1 MKKLI
6 RLLSFFFS
14 MMVTFASCIEE
25 FKLPLPLQEEAGIVI
40 QGNLF
45 MNAESVIYVNKPQA
59 IGSKRKLES
68 IADAEVYI
76 ISQDGTESN
85 KAIYDKENER
95 YIAAA
100 TELTP
105 EQSYAVK
112 VIANG
117 ETYQSE
123 FLQIL
128 QTPEITDLN
137 YKEQEDGVS
146 VHISTEGSNDAS
158 RYYMWSYEEDWEFHA
173 EIDIAKFAKGE
184 IDYQP
189 SFYSQIKGTFNP
201 YYYCWRNNHSSQIFL
216 YDTSVLGN
224 NRITDHELYRIS
236 IDDQRISYIYSVLI
250 KQWSI
255 DAKTYEYYQTI
266 EKQSENAGGLFAPMP
281 VEIKGNVTCTSN
293 PSKRTYG
300 YVIASNVTTK
310 RLFIYASDFQQLV
323 SQYTTCDY
331 YVTGEEAAR
340 KDPTGM
346 WISAWQKEVRYGGAV
361 ILTGNTTGDITEASV
376 LYIKQCVDCRTKNG
390 ASKQRPDFWPNNHE

>member
-1 MKKLI
+1 MKHLY
-6 RLLSFFFS
+6 LFS
-14 MMVTFASCIEE
+14 IGAIMTIFSSCIEE
-25 FKLPLPLQEEAGIVI
+25 FNIPLALQEEAGIVI
-40 QGNLF
+40 NGNLF

-100 TELTP
+100 TELNP

-173 EIDIAKFAKGE
+173 ELDIAKFAKGE
-184 IDYQP
+184 IYYQP
-189 SFYSQIKGTFNP
+189 SIYSQIKGTFNP

-266 EKQSENAGGLFAPMP
+266 EKQSENAGGLFSPMP
-281 VEIKGNVTCTSN
+281 MEIKGNVTCTSN

-310 RLFIYASDFQQLV
+310 RLFINASDFQQLV
-323 SQYTTCDY
+323 SRYTTCDFSE
-331 YVTGEEAAR
+331 TGYDAAR
-340 KDPTGM
+340 RDPLGF
-346 WISAWQKEVRYGGAV
+346 WRIAWSSEVRNSGAV
-361 ILTGNTTGDITEASV
+361 IVYGNTTGEITEASV
-376 LYIKQCVDCRTKNG
+376 YYIKRCVDCRAVEGST
-390 ASKQRPDFWPNNHE
+390 KQRPYFWPNNHE

>member
-1 MKKLI
+1 MKHLY
-6 RLLSFFFS
+6 LFS
-14 MMVTFASCIEE
+14 IGAIMTIFSSCIEE
-25 FKLPLPLQEEAGIVI
+25 FKLPLPVQEESGIVI

-100 TELTP
+100 TELNP

-173 EIDIAKFAKGE
+173 EINIAKFAKGE
-184 IDYQP
+184 IDYQ
-189 SFYSQIKGTFNP
+189 SLIYSQIKGTFNP

-216 YDTSVLGN
+216 YDTSVLEN
-224 NRITDHELYRIS
+224 NQITDHELYRIS

-323 SQYTTCDY
+323 SQYTTCDFSE
-331 YVTGEEAAR
+331 TGYDAAR
-340 KDPTGM
+340 RDPLGF
-346 WISAWQKEVRYGGAV
+346 WPIAWSSEVRNSGAV
-361 ILTGNTTGDITEASV
+361 IVYGNTTGEITEASV
-376 LYIKQCVDCRTKNG
+376 YYIKRCVDCRAVEGST
-390 ASKQRPDFWPNNHE
+390 KQRPYFWPNNHE

>member
-1 MKKLI
+1 MKHLY
-6 RLLSFFFS
+6 LFS
-14 MMVTFASCIEE
+14 IGAIMTIFSSCIEE

-100 TELTP
+100 TELNP

-173 EIDIAKFAKGE
+173 ELDIAKFAKGE
-184 IDYQP
+184 IYCKS

-201 YYYCWRNNHSSQIFL
+201 YYYCWRNNHSSQIL
-216 YDTSVLGN
+216 VYDTSVLEN

-266 EKQSENAGGLFAPMP
+266 EKQSENAGGLFSPMP
-281 VEIKGNVTCTSN
+281 MEIKGNVTCTSN

-323 SQYTTCDY
+323 SRYTTCDFSE
-331 YVTGEEAAR
+331 TGYDAAR
-340 KDPTGM
+340 RDPLGF
-346 WISAWQKEVRYGGAV
+346 WRIAWSSEVRNSGAV
-361 ILTGNTTGDITEASV
+361 IVYGNTTGEITEASV
-376 LYIKQCVDCRTKNG
+376 YYIKRCVDCRAVEGST
-390 ASKQRPDFWPNNHE
+390 KQRPYFWPNNHE

>member
-1 MKKLI
+1 MKKYI

-25 FKLPLPLQEEAGIVI
+25 FKLPLPVQEESGIVI

-68 IADAEVYI
+68 IADAEVCI

-95 YIAAA
+95 YITAA
-100 TELTP
+100 TELNP

-158 RYYMWSYEEDWEFHA
+158 RYYMWAYEEDWEFHA
-173 EIDIAKFAKGE
+173 EINIAKFAKGE
-184 IDYQP
+184 IDYH
-189 SFYSQIKGTFNP
+189 SYIYSQINGAFNP

-216 YDTSVLGN
+216 YDTSVLEN

-266 EKQSENAGGLFAPMP
+266 KKQSEDAGGLFSPMP

-293 PSKRTYG
+293 SSKRTYG
-300 YVIASNVTTK
+300 NVIASNVTTK

-331 YVTGEEAAR
+331 YLTAEEAAK
-340 KDPTGM
+340 KDPTGR
-346 WISAWQKEVRYGGAV
+346 WKDEWRREVRNGGAV
-361 ILTGNTTGDITEASV
+361 ILTGNTTGEITQWSA

-390 ASKQRPDFWPNNHE
+390 ASKQRPYFWPNNHE

>member
-1 MKKLI
+1 MKHLY
-6 RLLSFFFS
+6 LFS
-14 MMVTFASCIEE
+14 IGAIMTIFSSCIEE
-25 FKLPLPLQEEAGIVI
+25 FKLPLPVQEESGIVI

-59 IGSKRKLES
+59 IGSKRKLKS

-100 TELTP
+100 TELNP

-173 EIDIAKFAKGE
+173 ELDIAKFAKGE
-184 IDYQP
+184 IDCKS

-266 EKQSENAGGLFAPMP
+266 EKQSENAGGLFSPMP
-281 VEIKGNVTCTSN
+281 MEIKGNVTCTSN

-323 SQYTTCDY
+323 SRYTTCDFSE
-331 YVTGEEAAR
+331 TGYDAAR
-340 KDPTGM
+340 RDPLGF
-346 WISAWQKEVRYGGAV
+346 WRIAWSSEVRNSGAV
-361 ILTGNTTGDITEASV
+361 IVYGNTTGEITEASV
-376 LYIKQCVDCRTKNG
+376 YYIKRCVDCRAVEGST
-390 ASKQRPDFWPNNHE
+390 KQRPYFWPNNHE

>member
-1 MKKLI
+1 MTI
-6 RLLSFFFS
+6 FS
-14 MMVTFASCIEE
+14 SCIEE
-25 FKLPLPLQEEAGIVI
+25 FKLPLPVQEESGIVI

-100 TELTP
+100 TELNP

-173 EIDIAKFAKGE
+173 ELDIAKTKISVMAVV
-184 IDYQP
+184 
-189 SFYSQIKGTFNP
+189 
-201 YYYCWRNNHSSQIFL
+201 
-216 YDTSVLGN
+216 DTLEYLKRGG
-224 NRITDHELYRIS
+224 RIS
-236 IDDQRISYIYSVLI
+236 ATVAFAGALLSI
-250 KQWSI
+250 K
-255 DAKTYEYYQTI
+255 
-266 EKQSENAGGLFAPMP
+266 P
-281 VEIKGNVTCTSN
+281 
-293 PSKRTYG
+293 
-300 YVIASNVTTK
+300 VIAVIDGEVKVIGKAMGRRRGIGLLTQLAQNKSG
-310 RLFIYASDFQQLV
+310 IDFSRPYGLV
-323 SQYTTCDY
+323 SSGDGTLVLDKFKTEGKTLWAENGENISDY
-331 YVTGEEAAR
+331 PIGSTIGTHVG
-340 KDPTGM
+340 P
-346 WISAWQKEVRYGGAV
+346 GAV
-361 ILTGNTTGDITEASV
+361 GIAFFE
-376 LYIKQCVDCRTKNG
+376 K
-390 ASKQRPDFWPNNHE
+390 